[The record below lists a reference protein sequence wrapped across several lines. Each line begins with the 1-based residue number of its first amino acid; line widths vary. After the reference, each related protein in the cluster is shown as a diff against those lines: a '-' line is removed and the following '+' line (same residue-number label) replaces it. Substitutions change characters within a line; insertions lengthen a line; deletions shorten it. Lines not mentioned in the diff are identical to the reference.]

1 MKNVTRKEILLSR
14 LFNLSNKIQNL
25 GDLLDSEITM
35 KQGQMLE
42 IINQY
47 ETGPIM
53 ITELSELIGSSRQN
67 AKKMALLLSNQG
79 YLSLARD
86 EKDARILRVA
96 LTEKGSLYCSS
107 RRDADKRFLNNVFD
121 GFTDKQLKGL
131 IKNFDKLSKNVAKME
146 KNITPKEPEA

>member
-1 MKNVTRKEILLSR
+1 MKNLTRKEILLNR
-14 LFNLSNKIQNL
+14 LFTLSNKIQNL

-42 IINQY
+42 IINQH
-47 ETGPIM
+47 ENGPIM
-53 ITELSELIGSSRQN
+53 ITELAELIGSSRQN
-67 AKKMALLLSNQG
+67 IKKMALLLSNQG

-86 EKDARILRVA
+86 EKDARVLRVV

-107 RRDADKRFLNNVFD
+107 SRDADKRFLNSIFD

-146 KNITPKEPEA
+146 KNTAAKEPEA

>member
-1 MKNVTRKEILLSR
+1 MKNLTRKEILLNR
-14 LFNLSNKIQNL
+14 LFTLSNKIQNL

-42 IINQY
+42 IISQY

-79 YLSLARD
+79 YLSLTRD

-96 LTEKGSLYCSS
+96 LTEKGSLFCSS
-107 RRDADKRFLNNVFD
+107 SRDADKRFLNSVFD

-131 IKNFDKLSKNVAKME
+131 IKNFDKVSKNIAKME
-146 KNITPKEPEA
+146 KIATPKEPES